1 MTAPPVDLL
10 ARATPLH
17 RVDRLGHD
25 LGFAPGRLWMK
36 RDDLTGI
43 AGGGNK
49 ARKLEWLVAD
59 ALNRGCDAL
68 ITSGALQSNH
78 VRMTAAAA
86 ARHGLACHGVI
97 YGQPPERSQG
107 NLVLDDLLGLTA
119 HVVADRED
127 VPDGIAGVT
136 DLVSGAG
143 GVPYVIPG
151 GGSSAVGAQGYV
163 VAADEI
169 RAAFPVAPLVVCAV
183 GTAGTYAGLAVGGGH
198 HADVM
203 GVDVNAVPGIEDQ
216 IPELVAATATVAG
229 RSAPDGSPTVAPG
242 QPDPYGRPTAL
253 DHGRAA
259 VGGRHRGHRAR
270 PRLHGPGHGGADR
283 RLPERIDRPGP
294 AHRLRAHR
302 RTPGTVR
309 RLGDPLD
316 RVTGSLSKRHTRW
329 STNPSSWRRLRHSNT
344 PSQWMPYSPTI
355 ESPVSQ

>member
-1 MTAPPVDLL
+1 VTAPPVDLL

-17 RVDRLGHD
+17 PVDRLGHE
-25 LGFAPGRLWMK
+25 LGLAPGVLWMK

-59 ALNRGCDAL
+59 ALDRGCDAL

-107 NLVLDDLLGLTA
+107 NLVLDDLFGLTA

-127 VPDGIAGVT
+127 VPDGVAAVT

-183 GTAGTYAGLAVGGGH
+183 GTAGTYAGLAVGCGH

-216 IPELVAATATVAG
+216 IPALVAATASVAG
-229 RSAPDGSPTVAPG
+229 RSTPDGSPVVAPG
-242 QPDPYGRPTAL
+242 QPDPYGRPTAPTMAALRLVATTEGIVL
-253 DHGRAA
+253 DPVYTGRAMA
-259 VGGRHRGHRAR
+259 ALIAAAR
-270 PRLHGPGHGGADR
+270 SGS
-283 RLPERIDRPGP
+283 IDRDRPTVFVHTGGLPG
-294 AHRLRAHR
+294 LFVDSV
-302 RTPGTVR
+302 TPWIE
-309 RLGDPLD
+309 P
-316 RVTGSLSKRHTRW
+316 
-329 STNPSSWRRLRHSNT
+329 
-344 PSQWMPYSPTI
+344 PTH
-355 ESPVSQ
+355 